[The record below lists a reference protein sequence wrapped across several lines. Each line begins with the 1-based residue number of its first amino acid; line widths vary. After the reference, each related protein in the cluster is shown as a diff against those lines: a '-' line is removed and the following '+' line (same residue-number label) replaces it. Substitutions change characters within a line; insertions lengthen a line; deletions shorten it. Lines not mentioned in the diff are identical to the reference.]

1 MSEKDTTTQ
10 VSLDDW
16 EDEFQAFRTQVETR
30 EEEIKRER
38 TARAEDGFETRT
50 KWKPEIPDVDLNDKA
65 IKAIFGDTM
74 LDNGSRTILEEWK
87 ENGNV
92 LLQGETFMGVI
103 IETESQP
110 YATDGQYAN
119 SHNVAIKV
127 TIPAGTTVVMPIG
140 SQKHVKLA
148 DGGVVLAPATE
159 RWPRKVE
166 ETIKGTL
173 YTTMYKWDNKN
184 NQVQTYD
191 DSGLPKPRMEWKEWQ
206 AFKAQVRKNLG
217 VEDDS
222 QIFPLKCVFQRNHQG
237 RRFKNQ
243 QGSTIVY
250 KEARLALE
258 HINVPREE
266 VQFELDATA
275 QAD

>member
-1 MSEKDTTTQ
+1 MTKDTKEQ

-16 EDEFQAFRTQVETR
+16 EDEFQAFRSQAETR
-30 EEEIKRER
+30 DEEIKRER

-50 KWKPEIPDVDLNDKA
+50 KWKPEIPDVNLNDEE
-65 IKAIFGDTM
+65 IEAIFGDTM
-74 LDNGSRTILEEWK
+74 LDNGERTILEEWVK
-87 ENGNV
+87 NGNV
-92 LLQGETFMGVI
+92 LIQGETFMGVI

-110 YATDGQYAN
+110 YATEGQYSN

-140 SQKHVKLA
+140 SQKAVALA
-148 DGGVVLAPATE
+148 DGGTDRAPATE
-159 RWPRKVE
+159 RWGRKVE
-166 ETIKGTL
+166 ETVKGTL
-173 YTTMYKWDNKN
+173 YTTMYKWDNN
-184 NQVQTYD
+184 NQQAQTFN

-237 RRFKNQ
+237 RRFQNQ
-243 QGSTIVY
+243 KGSTIVY
-250 KEARLALE
+250 KEARLTLQ

-275 QAD
+275 QAE